1 MKNEEWELLFVLI
14 LHSSFKKKPPAI
26 RHVISGYR
34 GLFPLVLETNV
45 SIIISIHDDSPLSG
59 HIAIEQ

>member
-1 MKNEEWELLFVLI
+1 MGVTVCP
-14 LHSSFKKKPPAI
+14 HSSFFIQKKPPAI

-34 GLFPLVLETNV
+34 GLFPLVLESYV
-45 SIIISIHDDSPLSG
+45 SIIIGIHDDSPLSG